1 MGRAPCLGLI
11 LREEIDCDDVCMGK
25 GEIDMKELFVKQ
37 RLPLTLNIQHF
48 AEDDPGK
55 GDGKETDPVT
65 LTPEELAKKIE
76 SESDRKLAKA
86 LEKKQAEWEAQLAD
100 KLKAERK
107 SAEEYAKMT
116 AKEKEEAKYQERLKE
131 LEEREKEI
139 NSREL
144 LTQIESDLKEN
155 ELPLS
160 FAKSLLSVGDNEKIK
175 ESIAGIKKDF
185 DSAVNEKVKEALRQ
199 DVPNAGGGMSQSNK
213 PLDIAEMAR
222 KARIIK

>member
-1 MGRAPCLGLI
+1 
-11 LREEIDCDDVCMGK
+11 
-25 GEIDMKELFVKQ
+25 MKELEK
-37 RLPLTLNIQHF
+37 RLPLTLDIQHF
-48 AEDDPGK
+48 ADDPEG
-55 GDGKETDPVT
+55 GTDPE
-65 LTPEELAKKIE
+65 TPPEGNETFTQAEVDSQISKAVE
-76 SESDRKLAKA
+76 KA
-86 LEKKQAEWEAQLAD
+86 LQRKQADFEKRLEA
-100 KLKAERK
+100 KLEEERK

-116 AKEKEEAKYQERLKE
+116 AKEKEEAKYKERLKE

-160 FAKSLLSVGDNEKIK
+160 FAHSLLSVGDNEKIK

-185 DSAVNEKVKEALRQ
+185 DSAVNEKVKETLRQ

-222 KARIIK
+222 NARIIK

>member
-1 MGRAPCLGLI
+1 
-11 LREEIDCDDVCMGK
+11 
-25 GEIDMKELFVKQ
+25 MKELLEKK
-37 RLPLTLNIQHF
+37 RLPLTLNIQYF
-48 AEDDPGK
+48 AEGGEGGEGGTDPETPPE
-55 GDGKETDPVT
+55 GKETFT
-65 LTPEELAKKIE
+65 Q
-76 SESDRKLAKA
+76 SEVDSQISKAVEKALQRKQADFEKQLEDKLA
-86 LEKKQAEWEAQLAD
+86 E
-100 KLKAERK
+100 ERK

-131 LEEREKEI
+131 LEAREKEI

-160 FAKSLLSVGDNEKIK
+160 FAASLLSVGDNEKIK

-185 DSAVNEKVKEALRQ
+185 DTAVNEKVKEALRQ

-222 KARIIK
+222 AARIIK

>member
-1 MGRAPCLGLI
+1 MFKI
-11 LREEIDCDDVCMGK
+11 ISNIDCVGK
-25 GEIDMKELFVKQ
+25 GEIDMKELLEKK
-37 RLPLTLNIQHF
+37 RLPLTLDIQCF
-48 AEDDPGK
+48 AEGGEGGTDPETPPEE
-55 GDGKETDPVT
+55 KETFTQSEVDSQISKAVEKA
-65 LTPEELAKKIE
+65 LQRKQADFEKQLEE
-76 SESDRKLAKA
+76 KLA
-86 LEKKQAEWEAQLAD
+86 
-100 KLKAERK
+100 AERK

-131 LEEREKEI
+131 LEAREKEI

-185 DSAVNEKVKEALRQ
+185 DTAVNEKVKEALRQ

-222 KARIIK
+222 AARIIK